1 MKEFI
6 SVLPGGLVTG
16 AVYALLAMGL
26 VLIYKAT
33 RVPNFAYGAMATLVA
48 FFHYDLVS
56 GRELHLH
63 LNFLFVHVNAD
74 PTVHLAFWA
83 AVPVSL
89 AFAGVVGLAIERF
102 VIRTF
107 ARASMVTNIIV
118 SLALAVLLSAITQ
131 QFFGA
136 DDL

>member
-33 RVPNFAYGAMATLVA
+33 RIPNFAYGAMPTLVA

-56 GRELHLH
+56 GRRFGFSLHV
-63 LNFLFVHVNAD
+63 LFVHLD
-74 PTVHLAFWA
+74 VHAFVRLPFWGA
-83 AVPVSL
+83 MPVSL
-89 AFAGVVGLAIERF
+89 LFAAALGWVIER
-102 VIRTF
+102 VIIRPF
-107 ARASMVTNIIV
+107 AKVPMVVHIIV
-118 SLALAVLLSAITQ
+118 TLGL
-131 QFFGA
+131 
-136 DDL
+136 